1 MPPTVYEIDPF
12 ADTVIILN
20 NPCNNFAPWDET
32 LESLNIEIAKLEDKQ
47 TIRNEISE
55 DEAVGEKPTKRK
67 EKKMWGKG
75 KKVLKR
81 GSAGTCN
88 IIVPEDESK
97 RAEPF
102 HENLSE
108 EHEYHQEPAPEPV
121 TEPSN
126 SGNKE
131 IHYLVSSRHLML
143 ASPWFRRTLTSE
155 ASTEAVKDPS
165 DGRYHIGASDWDE
178 EALFILLSIFHVR
191 VRQIPDT
198 VGLEML
204 AKIAQLVDYYE
215 LVGAEVIERDTS
227 GWIAHMRR
235 VAIPSSYCRDLMLW
249 IWISQLFQMSEEFKQ
264 ATAVAIRESQGC
276 LQTLG
281 LPIKDAVTC
290 TLLTCLDFSK
300 PCLL

>member
-12 ADTVIILN
+12 ADTVIILR

-55 DEAVGEKPTKRK
+55 DEAVGKKPTKRK

-97 RAEPF
+97 RVEPF
-102 HENLSE
+102 RENLSE
-108 EHEYHQEPAPEPV
+108 EQEYYLEPAAEPII
-121 TEPSN
+121 EPN
-126 SGNKE
+126 NLGNEE

-143 ASPWFRRTLTSE
+143 ASPWFKRALTSG
-155 ASTEAVKDPS
+155 AFTEAVKDPS
-165 DGRYHIGASDWDE
+165 DGRYHIEANDCDE

-191 VRQIPDT
+191 VRQVPVT
-198 VGLEML
+198 VSLEML
-204 AKIAQLVDYYE
+204 AKIAVLVDYYE
-215 LVGAEVIERDTS
+215 LVGAEVMERDTS
-227 GWIAHMRR
+227 GWIAHVRR

-249 IWISQLFQMSEEFKQ
+249 ICISKHFQMSKEFEQ
-264 ATAVAIRESQGC
+264 ATAVAIRESRGC
-276 LQTLG
+276 LQTLN
-281 LPIKDAVTC
+281 LPINDAITC
-290 TLLTCLDFSK
+290 TLSTCLNIVK
-300 PCLL
+300 IC

>member
-12 ADTVIILN
+12 ADTVIILK

-32 LESLNIEIAKLEDKQ
+32 LESFNIEIAKPEDEQ

-55 DEAVGEKPTKRK
+55 DEVVGRRLTKSK
-67 EKKMWGKG
+67 DEKKRGKG

-81 GSAGTCN
+81 GSAGTCD
-88 IIVPEDESK
+88 IIVPENDSK
-97 RAEPF
+97 RAGPF
-102 HENLSE
+102 YENSSE
-108 EHEYHQEPAPEPV
+108 EHESYLEPAAEPV

-165 DGRYHIGASDWDE
+165 DGRYHIGASNWDE
-178 EALFILLSIFHVR
+178 EALLILLSIFHVR
-191 VRQIPDT
+191 VRQVPAT

-227 GWIAHMRR
+227 GWIAHMRL
-235 VAIPSSYCRDLMLW
+235 VAIPSSYCRDLILW
-249 IWISQLFQMSEEFKQ
+249 IWISQLFQMSEEFEQ

-276 LQTLG
+276 LQTLA

-300 PCLL
+300 TCLL